1 MSKLPLKLR
10 FQSLNYNLIYNESE
24 ESNLT
29 WKGKQQPPNFN
40 KNFLFQDC
48 GSHVRTLKQ
57 AES

>member
-24 ESNLT
+24 GSNLT

-48 GSHVRTLKQ
+48 GSQLRF
-57 AES
+57 